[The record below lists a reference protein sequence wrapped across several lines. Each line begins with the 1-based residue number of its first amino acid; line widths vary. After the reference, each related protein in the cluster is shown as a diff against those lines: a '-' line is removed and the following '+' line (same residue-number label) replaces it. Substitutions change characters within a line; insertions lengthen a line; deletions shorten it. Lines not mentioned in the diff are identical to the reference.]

1 MKGKFMKSKIM
12 SMCGETGRFILKGHD
27 IWYSFSERKAYSSV
41 SKRYKDEKEAVDT
54 GAYISAQEDAYYDNF
69 CYRNGI

>member
-1 MKGKFMKSKIM
+1 MKSKIG
-12 SMCGETGRFILKGHD
+12 SMCAETGNFIMKGHD

-41 SKRYKDEKEAVDT
+41 SKRYKDEKEASDT
-54 GAYISAQEDAYYDNF
+54 GAYVRAQEDAYYDNF